1 MEPVSGVYAILATP
15 FLPDGELD
23 ETSLRR
29 LTAATID
36 AGVDGITALGVA
48 GEAHKLDDTERR
60 RVMITVL
67 EVNDGRLPIVVGA
80 SRESTHATVAA
91 ARMAEAAG
99 AFGVMVAPPTFV
111 QPGPSLTAH
120 FKHISEATGLP
131 IVLQDFPPVNGVT
144 LPPRSI
150 AELVQSVPHII
161 AVKVE
166 DPPTP
171 QRAAQII
178 AMIGDDVAII
188 GGLGGVYLLDELRC
202 GSSGTMT
209 GFAYPEVLVAIWRAW
224 TRGDRAQAAAIYYRY
239 LPLLVSEGQPKL
251 GLGIRKEMLRRR
263 GLIAHAVVRE
273 PGPIAEARTLEAL
286 SRTLADVDIDAS
298 LERGDLRG
306 CVSQ

>member
-29 LTAATID
+29 LTAATIE

-60 RVMITVL
+60 RVMMTVL
-67 EVNDGRLPIVVGA
+67 EVTDGRLPVVVGA

-91 ARMAEAAG
+91 ARMAKAAG

-111 QPGPSLTAH
+111 QPGPALTTH
-120 FKHISEATGLP
+120 FQHISEATGLP

-144 LPPRSI
+144 LPARSI
-150 AELVQSVPHII
+150 AELVQSVPQII

-171 QRAAQII
+171 QRAAHLID
-178 AMIGDDVAII
+178 MIGDGVRIV

-202 GSSGTMT
+202 GSRGTMT

-224 TRGDRAQAAAIYYRY
+224 TRGDRAQAATIYYRY

-251 GLGIRKEMLRRR
+251 GLAIRKEVLRRR
-263 GLIAHAVVRE
+263 GLIAHAAVRK
-273 PGPIAEARTLEAL
+273 PGPIADARTLEAL
-286 SRTLADVDIDAS
+286 SQTLADVDINAA
-298 LERGDLRG
+298 LERGDLSG
-306 CVSQ
+306 SG